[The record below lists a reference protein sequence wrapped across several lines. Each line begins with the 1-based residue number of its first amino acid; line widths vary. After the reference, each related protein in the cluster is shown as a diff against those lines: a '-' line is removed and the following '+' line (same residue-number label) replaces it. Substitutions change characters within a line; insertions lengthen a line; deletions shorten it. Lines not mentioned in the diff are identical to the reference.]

1 MLALV
6 RVKVVGKKLF
16 FRQFFPAI
24 LATFRFQ
31 PSPLTT
37 ANQDIMLWESFRKG
51 DKEAFAALFREHYGT
66 LYRFGN
72 KFTPDTELLEDCIQ
86 ELFIELWQAKSQVPV
101 LSVKA
106 YLLKS
111 LKYKLLKSFRKRGR
125 ILPIHDNGDIPF
137 ELSYETFLIAQ
148 QESDEKKQ
156 LVIGA
161 LERLSNRQ
169 KEIIYLK
176 YYQNLSYEEVSEI
189 MNINYQVARNLLY
202 QAIKSLKNM
211 LAGPLELFLFFL

>member
-1 MLALV
+1 
-6 RVKVVGKKLF
+6 
-16 FRQFFPAI
+16 
-24 LATFRFQ
+24 
-31 PSPLTT
+31 
-37 ANQDIMLWESFRKG
+37 MLWESFRKG
-51 DKEAFAALFREHYGT
+51 DAAAFAALFREHYGT
-66 LYRFGN
+66 LYRWGN
-72 KFTPDTELLEDCIQ
+72 KFTTDTELLEDTIQ
-86 ELFIELWQAKSQVPV
+86 ELFIELWQAKSRAPV

-111 LKYKLLKSFRKRGR
+111 LKYKLLKAFRHNGR

-137 ELSYETFLIAQ
+137 ELSHETLLISR
-148 QESDEKKQ
+148 QESDEKKRQ
-156 LVIGA
+156 VIKA
-161 LERLSNRQ
+161 LERLSHRQ

-211 LAGPLELFLFFL
+211 LAGSMELFLCFLLTTGITFSFSGAPACGQKDCAKLDNTKKISPISTNI